1 MNVDDKLSF
10 AAAKQQRVD
19 NWPEVVECQIEE
31 YGDELVDLNRD
42 QMLLGRNADG
52 AVLTPTYLED
62 PYFPTQE
69 AAQAYA
75 SMKYGLELVH
85 KSRLTFPLNYPDK
98 ERNTP
103 NLIVTGDFQNGMF
116 LRTMT
121 DSFLIDSGYDE
132 SRDIEQKY
140 NNKVFG
146 LAPLAKEFWWNYR
159 LGIAI
164 LRYINFQYDYGV

>member
-1 MNVDDKLSF
+1 MAD
-10 AAAKQQRVD
+10 R
-19 NWPEVVECQIEE
+19 EVWGRAGRFEPRP
-31 YGDELVDLNRD
+31 NA
-42 QMLLGRNADG
+42 LGRNAEG
-52 AVLTPTYLED
+52 EVLTPSYLED
-62 PYFPTQE
+62 PYFHTQE

-164 LRYINFQYDYGV
+164 RRYINFQYDYGV

>member
-1 MNVDDKLSF
+1 
-10 AAAKQQRVD
+10 
-19 NWPEVVECQIEE
+19 
-31 YGDELVDLNRD
+31 
-42 QMLLGRNADG
+42 
-52 AVLTPTYLED
+52 
-62 PYFPTQE
+62 
-69 AAQAYA
+69 
-75 SMKYGLELVH
+75 
-85 KSRLTFPLNYPDK
+85 
-98 ERNTP
+98 
-103 NLIVTGDFQNGMF
+103 MF

-164 LRYINFQYDYGV
+164 RRYINFQYDYGV